1 MVYLENLEGDRCTIS
16 NVTIRLDILFFIVYD
31 TDETLPWN
39 STLSRTRQLYGEAVF
54 KELFRRVLSLSIDKA
69 IVAGKR
75 QAINIA
81 NRDVL
86 PDEIINR
93 L

>member
-1 MVYLENLEGDRCTIS
+1 
-16 NVTIRLDILFFIVYD
+16 
-31 TDETLPWN
+31 
-39 STLSRTRQLYGEAVF
+39 LYGEAVF
-54 KELFRRVLSLSIDKA
+54 KELFRRVLSVSIDKA